1 MSETALY
8 RKYRPSDFK
17 GILGQDHI
25 VKVLEGAIRGGNIS
39 HAYLFCGSRGTG
51 KTSSARIFAHE
62 IGCSRS
68 DLLEIDA
75 ASNRGIED
83 IRELREAVKTFPFEG
98 KYKVY
103 IIDEV
108 HMLSKDAFNA
118 LLKTLEEPP
127 AHVIFILA
135 TTELHKVPETV
146 LSRCQVFTFKKPPQE
161 ILKNHVLDV
170 AKKEGRTLESASA
183 DLIALLGDGS
193 FRDTL
198 VTLQKILT
206 SVEEKKITAEEVERI
221 TGVPKSAIVNE
232 FLLALNEENPEKALL
247 ALRAVTSDNID
258 VGVFLKLVISKLR
271 AVMLLR
277 FAPEMKE
284 SLADDFTVEDFK
296 FLTNFPPNR
305 TIKLSDVLMALLNA
319 HAGSQKSFIRELPV
333 ELAIA
338 KLFEK

>member
-161 ILKNHVLDV
+161 ILKNLVLDV